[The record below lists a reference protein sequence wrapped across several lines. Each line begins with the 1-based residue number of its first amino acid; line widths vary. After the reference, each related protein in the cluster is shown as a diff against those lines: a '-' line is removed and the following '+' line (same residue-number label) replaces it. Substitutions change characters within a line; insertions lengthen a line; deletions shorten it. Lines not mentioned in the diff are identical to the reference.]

1 MINLLK
7 NLFKK
12 QKDLVETKSKVDCSE
27 MKSKNTYGLKQDDID
42 FFYYLY
48 GLDQDEKM
56 VVLSGFKYLTNH
68 YLMSNLKPD
77 VTKLNSELR
86 IFLTEVYEKQ
96 TEFYET
102 IINVNDFKIINIF
115 LNDKNYVSTYRQP
128 KQIEEIKQQIKQ
140 MNCLFKEIE
149 QLYPVETENCNLKEQ
164 LTERFF
170 DLEKY
175 EQLKLKFPFIQYVD
189 LKDYLDRNKKIIN
202 ELKYV
207 RFNGFPKP

>member
-1 MINLLK
+1 MINFLK

-12 QKDLVETKSKVDCSE
+12 QKDLVETKSKVDCLE

-115 LNDKNYVSTYRQP
+115 LNDKNYVSTYQQP

>member
-1 MINLLK
+1 M
-7 NLFKK
+7 FKK
-12 QKDLVETKSKVDCSE
+12 QKDLVETKSKVDCLE

-115 LNDKNYVSTYRQP
+115 LNDKNYVSTYQQP

>member
-1 MINLLK
+1 MINFLK

-12 QKDLVETKSKVDCSE
+12 QKDLVETKSKVDCLE

-140 MNCLFKEIE
+140 MSCLFKEIE

>member
-1 MINLLK
+1 
-7 NLFKK
+7 
-12 QKDLVETKSKVDCSE
+12 
-27 MKSKNTYGLKQDDID
+27 
-42 FFYYLY
+42 
-48 GLDQDEKM
+48 
-56 VVLSGFKYLTNH
+56 
-68 YLMSNLKPD
+68 
-77 VTKLNSELR
+77 
-86 IFLTEVYEKQ
+86 
-96 TEFYET
+96 
-102 IINVNDFKIINIF
+102 
-115 LNDKNYVSTYRQP
+115 
-128 KQIEEIKQQIKQ
+128 

-164 LTERFF
+164 LTKRFF

>member
-164 LTERFF
+164 LAERFF